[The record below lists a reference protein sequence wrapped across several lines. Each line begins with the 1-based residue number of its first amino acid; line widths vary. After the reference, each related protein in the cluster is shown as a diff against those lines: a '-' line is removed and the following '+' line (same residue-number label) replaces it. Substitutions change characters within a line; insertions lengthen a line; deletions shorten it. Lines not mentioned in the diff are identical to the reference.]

1 MGSVFT
7 SPAMHY
13 HYPYAFS
20 DPNAPPSSNGPLRSS
35 GGPPDMSRSMGPLP
49 GPTRRPGGGPGKS
62 TGFQPV
68 SFPIQTSYQ
77 EPPRMV
83 RQAQSAYFPSGV
95 PAPYPSSQPRAR
107 PATFHESS
115 WTNNQGMWPLQ
126 GGAPHGAQPSHSAHS
141 APQSPAEP
149 ALPDL
154 NFEFFTTVEPSSKM
168 FPEANPN
175 FSQKV
180 CRFFKEGQNQESFE
194 CSHCHEPGT
203 LEILR
208 HSHSARTKCG
218 HYVACNECRWRVV
231 RQILRCP
238 GCCEELIGTYP
249 TCGPNCQEEC
259 QNRSQSLGTASCPRC
274 EQKLSKEKCQKS
286 CNRTDSEEYK
296 EARSQLNSQ
305 VATMVLHPDLCLQV
319 SGMRPCPHFT
329 LCTKHQTITKG
340 RPREPNCPGCKQ
352 LRRSQ
357 PRVTYY
363 P

>member
-1 MGSVFT
+1 MGDSLGTPPVNAPLRT
-7 SPAMHY
+7 
-13 HYPYAFS
+13 S
-20 DPNAPPSSNGPLRSS
+20 DPMNRPVPP
-35 GGPPDMSRSMGPLP
+35 
-49 GPTRRPGGGPGKS
+49 RRPGAPSKS
-62 TGFQPV
+62 SGFQPV
-68 SFPIQTSYQ
+68 SFPIHSSYP
-77 EPPRMV
+77 EPPRSNHLQ

-95 PAPYPSSQPRAR
+95 PIPYPPSNPPRVR
-107 PATFHESS
+107 PATFHESQWS
-115 WTNNQGMWPLQ
+115 HQAGWRPQVPLPQ
-126 GGAPHGAQPSHSAHS
+126 TQASAHS
-141 APQSPAEP
+141 APQSPASEP

-249 TCGPNCQEEC
+249 TCGPNCQE
-259 QNRSQSLGTASCPRC
+259 
-274 EQKLSKEKCQKS
+274 KCQKS

-340 RPREPNCPGCKQ
+340 RPREPNCPGCK
-352 LRRSQ
+352 
-357 PRVTYY
+357 
-363 P
+363 